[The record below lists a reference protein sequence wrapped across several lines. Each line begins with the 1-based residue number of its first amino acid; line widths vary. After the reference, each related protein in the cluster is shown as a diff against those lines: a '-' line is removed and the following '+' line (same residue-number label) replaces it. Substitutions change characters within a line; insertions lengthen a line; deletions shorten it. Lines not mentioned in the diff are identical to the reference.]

1 MFSGRVLNA
10 TRRSCAGAR
19 CGELR
24 AGQDPDN
31 EGARHRCGLSP
42 GPSNSGVR
50 AYPLSCGAVEPG
62 NRGRANHLTFS
73 PQGAAASGS
82 HGASVIQ
89 CRPQGS
95 VTTWPIKRRIP
106 SPQLHILPRSP
117 ARCTRCRSSERMNL
131 SAAWKARPRRFELG
145 PIVMPSKHSK
155 RTLAARK
162 GAGRQGLVL
171 PVATHWELV
180 DRTKSFTKGSPQKVG
195 QT

>member
-1 MFSGRVLNA
+1 MPPVVLVP
-10 TRRSCAGAR
+10 GAR
-19 CGELR
+19 CGKLR

-31 EGARHRCGLSP
+31 EGVRHRADCRQV
-42 GPSNSGVR
+42 PSNSGVL

-62 NRGRANHLTFS
+62 NRGRANHLTFG

-89 CRPQGS
+89 CRPQGL
-95 VTTWPIKRRIP
+95 VTTWPIKRRL
-106 SPQLHILPRSP
+106 SLPRSP

-131 SAAWKARPRRFELG
+131 SAAWKARPGRFELG

-180 DRTKSFTKGSPQKVG
+180 DRTKSFTKGSPRKVG